1 MNDNRTAGTTTG
13 RQHATYH
20 HATSPQATQHREVT
34 PRTAI
39 HRARPALLLASL
51 ICQVCGL
58 MLFSAC
64 ANYDDL
70 EFVPVSDVVKHTQ
83 LALSASGSNTATRMS
98 SAVTQADEQANG
110 SHFRGI
116 SDLFLLPFQISNN
129 DRDYIKQNFSPSG
142 SQVVAGNNTIP
153 SIYNGANSKYYLD
166 VAIPV
171 GTNAFLVYGRATG
184 SNSSL
189 TERQTNGVLAHEGLT
204 STVGT
209 TPAGITFSP
218 IQMVSQVTTNHAAG
232 TKGDDIITYLNS
244 IFNQNWADAT
254 GYPVLYNFYDM
265 VTAMQAGSSASVI
278 AFVQEIYDALKN
290 SSSANG
296 VSTVISAIEN
306 SNYVTVS
313 DGKLSFKEDYQ
324 GYPTTD
330 LGLPDGAA
338 VILWNETSHS
348 FEAVTSKN
356 NFNGLNA
363 DVTNFVFPAE
373 LYYRANSRIHTS
385 EVELTD
391 VNTQAPAIF
400 NRAAWGNLESDN
412 NTSVLKQQL
421 SGNNLFTP
429 NGMVYNTT
437 TIVAI
442 TDPLQYAVS
451 RLDLKLTASGETL
464 EDNADTPNPIPV
476 SSLKITGVLVG
487 QQSPVDYL
495 FHSKWANEG
504 DQLYTIYDSKIDE
517 DASAFNASKFTHTL
531 VMETVKD
538 QEVNIAVEIQ
548 NNSDFDIVTGTDKH
562 IVPPGCKFYLIGQLN
577 PQEKNADNTYKF
589 GYDPD
594 VPEKNRVFCQDHM
607 TSVTFTVNDLRNA
620 YYVIP
625 PLSSTQLEFSLA
637 VASWKIS
644 TSVGKELEYN
654 ED

>member
-1 MNDNRTAGTTTG
+1 
-13 RQHATYH
+13 
-20 HATSPQATQHREVT
+20 
-34 PRTAI
+34 
-39 HRARPALLLASL
+39 
-51 ICQVCGL
+51 

-64 ANYDDL
+64 ADYDDL
-70 EFVPVSDVVKHTQ
+70 EFVPVSDAVKHTQ

-98 SAVTQADEQANG
+98 AAVTQADEQADG

-116 SDLFLLPFQISNN
+116 SDLFLLPFHTSNIE
-129 DRDYIKQNFSPSG
+129 REYIRQNFVPSG

-153 SIYNGANSKYYLD
+153 STSIYNGANSKYYFD

-184 SNSSL
+184 NNSSL
-189 TERQTNGVLAHEGLT
+189 AERQTNGVLAHEGLT

-218 IQMVSQVTTNHAAG
+218 VPMVDNNTSW
-232 TKGDDIITYLNS
+232 TKRDAIITYLNS
-244 IFNQNWADAT
+244 IFNLNWADAT

-373 LYYRANSRIHTS
+373 LYYRANSRIHT
-385 EVELTD
+385 
-391 VNTQAPAIF
+391 
-400 NRAAWGNLESDN
+400 
-412 NTSVLKQQL
+412 
-421 SGNNLFTP
+421 
-429 NGMVYNTT
+429 TT
-437 TIVAI
+437 TI
-442 TDPLQYAVS
+442 T
-451 RLDLKLTASGETL
+451 
-464 EDNADTPNPIPV
+464 
-476 SSLKITGVLVG
+476 
-487 QQSPVDYL
+487 SPRR
-495 FHSKWANEG
+495 F
-504 DQLYTIYDSKIDE
+504 
-517 DASAFNASKFTHTL
+517 
-531 VMETVKD
+531 
-538 QEVNIAVEIQ
+538 
-548 NNSDFDIVTGTDKH
+548 
-562 IVPPGCKFYLIGQLN
+562 
-577 PQEKNADNTYKF
+577 
-589 GYDPD
+589 
-594 VPEKNRVFCQDHM
+594 
-607 TSVTFTVNDLRNA
+607 
-620 YYVIP
+620 
-625 PLSSTQLEFSLA
+625 
-637 VASWKIS
+637 
-644 TSVGKELEYN
+644 
-654 ED
+654 